1 MRNLLSSFSR
11 TPVGATDPGGTRVQ
25 NTRRRRGRRRFAVA
39 GSLIAVGIVVGT
51 GLVLRPA
58 TTAQNERP
66 ATPPSESIGPQA
78 AGLADHG
85 GAAQARATQR
95 AADATAAADI
105 LMAAEADRVAAEQ
118 SAADGIAAEQQS
130 AADRIAAEHAAAA
143 AAAAEAE
150 AILAETTAP
159 AHPSAPAKSQRD
171 AIHRK

>member
-11 TPVGATDPGGTRVQ
+11 PPLGATDRGGTRVQ
-25 NTRRRRGRRRFAVA
+25 NTRRRRGRRRFAAA

-58 TTAQNERP
+58 TIAQNERP
-66 ATPPSESIGPQA
+66 ATPPSESIDPQA

-85 GAAQARATQR
+85 GAAQARAAQR
-95 AADATAAADI
+95 TADATAAADI

-118 SAADGIAAEQQS
+118 SAADRIAAEQS

>member
-58 TTAQNERP
+58 TTAQSERP

-78 AGLADHG
+78 AGLSDHG
-85 GAAQARATQR
+85 GAAQARAAQR

-118 SAADGIAAEQQS
+118 SAAD
-130 AADRIAAEHAAAA
+130 RIAAEHAAAA

-150 AILAETTAP
+150 AEAILADATAP
-159 AHPSAPAKSQRD
+159 AHPAAPAKSQRD
-171 AIHRK
+171 ATHRK